1 MINTYRNYVE
11 EFYKAMDKGILAG
24 QRCKKCGAVRYE
36 YVAFCDKCGSPDLE
50 EIELKPEGTLKIFS
64 PTGDTLPEFS
74 DFSTIDGVKLKN
86 LQKEKGWKEQPA
98 TSNYVWGEVV
108 LDDGP
113 SIQCFVGGFGVMYN
127 RDLWPALKTLPR
139 RVHIDIRKVAGN
151 SIPVAR
157 LID

>member
-1 MINTYRNYVE
+1 MITEYRNYVE
-11 EFYKAMDKGILAG
+11 DFYKTMDKGILAG
-24 QRCKKCGAVRYE
+24 MRCKKCGAVRYT
-36 YVAFCDKCGSPDLE
+36 YVAFCDKCGSYDME
-50 EIELKPEGTLKIFS
+50 DIELKPEGKLVMFS
-64 PTGDTLPEFS
+64 PTDDTMPEFAE
-74 DFSTIDGVKLKN
+74 FSTIDGVKLKN
-86 LQKEKGWKEQPA
+86 VCKELGYKEQPA

-113 SIQCFVGGFGVMYN
+113 TLQCFCEGFGIMYN

-157 LID
+157 LVD